1 MQTWNKMLAVTRER
15 VLAIIVT
22 GKYLVMGGCD
32 GLMDVRDR
40 SLP

>member
-1 MQTWNKMLAVTRER
+1 MLAVTRER
-15 VLAIIVT
+15 VLAII
-22 GKYLVMGGCD
+22 VMGGCD